1 MIIPDKLQLGDE
13 VRVIAPARS
22 MALISD
28 EAKIIANKRLS
39 DLGFK
44 VTFGKHIE
52 EMDDFASSSIE
63 SRIKDLHDAFAD
75 KNVKGIL
82 TVIGGYNSNQ
92 LLNSIDWDLI
102 KDNPKIFCGYSDITI
117 LQNAI
122 YKKTGLVI
130 YSGPH
135 YSSFGQKIYF
145 DYTLDYFKKAC
156 MDKDDY
162 EILPSSEWSDDIWYM
177 DQEKRSLIKND
188 GLWVVN
194 NGQAEGKIL
203 GGNLGTLSLL
213 FGTEFMPD
221 LSNSI
226 LFLEDDAYTKGADVV
241 EFDRHFQSLVQ
252 QPNFNK
258 IKGIVI
264 GRFQVASKM
273 TNDLLIKIVKTKKEL
288 NDIPVVANMDFGHT
302 SPIITFP
309 IGGEAVMNAGENSS
323 ISITKH

>member
-1 MIIPDKLQLGDE
+1 M
-13 VRVIAPARS
+13 
-22 MALISD
+22 
-28 EAKIIANKRLS
+28 
-39 DLGFK
+39 
-44 VTFGKHIE
+44 
-52 EMDDFASSSIE
+52 
-63 SRIKDLHDAFAD
+63 
-75 KNVKGIL
+75 
-82 TVIGGYNSNQ
+82 
-92 LLNSIDWDLI
+92 
-102 KDNPKIFCGYSDITI
+102 
-117 LQNAI
+117 
-122 YKKTGLVI
+122 
-130 YSGPH
+130 
-135 YSSFGQKIYF
+135 
-145 DYTLDYFKKAC
+145 
-156 MDKDDY
+156 
-162 EILPSSEWSDDIWYM
+162 
-177 DQEKRSLIKND
+177 
-188 GLWVVN
+188 WVVN

-264 GRFQVASKM
+264 GRFQVVSKM